1 MLQDFLFLRFL
12 PKLILTLAEVFQ
24 MTLDGKLYERK
35 DLINAMKN
43 TQNTTKL
50 DSWEIALKIKTFTVN

>member
-1 MLQDFLFLRFL
+1 
-12 PKLILTLAEVFQ
+12 